1 MHHGSLKVFKPA
13 RFFGPVFLLAGFF
26 LPLTSIA
33 VAAETERYSCTV
45 NKPEVLQP
53 LSRSHLPAPWTFSF
67 LVFPE
72 QGSAM
77 VEDPLTH
84 LEFGR
89 AIPAQ
94 LRRYSDRKMV
104 LEWELFH
111 LRGRG
116 QASGRGRFTANIP
129 RGPGRFVL
137 NFTSDEVLDVELEA
151 VQGDC
156 VRK

>member
-1 MHHGSLKVFKPA
+1 MHHDPPKVFKPA
-13 RFFGPVFLLAGFF
+13 RFFGPVLFLAGFF
-26 LPLTSIA
+26 LPLASNA
-33 VAAETERYSCTV
+33 VAAEIERYSCTV
-45 NKPEVLQP
+45 NKPEVLQR
-53 LSRSHLPAPWTFSF
+53 LSRSHLPAPWVFSF

-72 QGSAM
+72 QGLAM

-89 AIPAQ
+89 AIPAR
-94 LRRYSDRKMV
+94 LRRYSDKKMV

-156 VRK
+156 VRQ